1 MSKYVDSNNS
11 DRWDNTVHA
20 GIHTNTYHKTKLTHF
35 SKRFSKTIIDY
46 LKGLL
51 MTHRLDIFI
60 SGNNLGFNRL
70 SSCRTVFQVRQI
82 IAVKAIY
89 IQYFVQSNYLFYDNT
104 FFNVYLEI
112 YLFFFSLSSWKGTHS
127 PNYMLNRLIKCASV
141 NTSKTVEIRQNT
153 SLAGISMKTSRTGA
167 PSVNRITWASVCTCA
182 CLIAVIAIKTCSTYC
197 EDTDRCYSL

>member
-1 MSKYVDSNNS
+1 M
-11 DRWDNTVHA
+11 
-20 GIHTNTYHKTKLTHF
+20 I
-35 SKRFSKTIIDY
+35 
-46 LKGLL
+46 
-51 MTHRLDIFI
+51 HRLDIFM
-60 SGNNLGFNRL
+60 SGKNVGCNRL
-70 SSCRTVFQVRQI
+70 SSCRTVFQVRQF

-89 IQYFVQSNYLFYDNT
+89 IQLMLSSKVTYISLFYDNN

-112 YLFFFSLSSWKGTHS
+112 YIFFFSLFSWKGTHS

-167 PSVNRITWASVCTCA
+167 PSVNRITRASVCTCA
-182 CLIAVIAIKTCSTYC
+182 CLIAVIAIKTCCTYC